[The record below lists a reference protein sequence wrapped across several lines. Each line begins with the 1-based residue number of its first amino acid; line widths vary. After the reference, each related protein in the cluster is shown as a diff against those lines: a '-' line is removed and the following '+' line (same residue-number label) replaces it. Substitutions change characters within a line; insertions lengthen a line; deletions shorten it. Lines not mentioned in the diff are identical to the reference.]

1 MKVICLVRRSSDV
14 RMFNRE
20 PQRPRSKSIRSLVIS
35 VTLLGSCAGVGEIG
49 GPSGEPSGAPA
60 VSSTLL
66 APPRVGFEVV
76 ADAMQPTCGTLD
88 CHGQIGRNLSLFGGR
103 GLRLDPKGSPAE
115 DSTTAAEYDA
125 TYWSTLGLEP
135 EIISE
140 VVGAKGA
147 RPERLTLIRKG
158 RGTEKH
164 KGGTLMT
171 TGDDL
176 DRCLVSWLADAVD
189 DAPCRRAAKVG
200 SPIPP
205 TME

>member
-1 MKVICLVRRSSDV
+1 
-14 RMFNRE
+14 MFNGE
-20 PQRPRSKSIRSLVIS
+20 PPRRLPVKVRDLALAAAI
-35 VTLLGSCAGVGEIG
+35 LLASCAGVGEIG
-49 GPSGEPSGAPA
+49 GPGGQSSAPPS

-66 APPRVGFEVV
+66 APPRAGFEVV

-115 DSTTAAEYDA
+115 DGTTAAEYDA

>member
-1 MKVICLVRRSSDV
+1 
-14 RMFNRE
+14 MFNGE
-20 PQRPRSKSIRSLVIS
+20 PERPLPLTVRNLVLSAI
-35 VTLLGSCAGVGEIG
+35 LLASCAGVGEIG
-49 GPSGEPSGAPA
+49 GPGEQPSGPPT
-60 VSSTLL
+60 VSSILR

-76 ADAMQPTCGTLD
+76 ADAMQPSCGTLD
-88 CHGQIGRNLSLFGGR
+88 CHGQIGRNLRLFGGR

-125 TYWSTLGLEP
+125 TYWSALALEP
-135 EIISE
+135 EIISD
-140 VVGAKGA
+140 VVGEKGA
-147 RPERLTLIRKG
+147 RPDRLTLIRKG
-158 RGTEKH
+158 RGTERH

-171 TGDDL
+171 ADDDL

-189 DAPCRRAAKVG
+189 DASCGRAAKVA